1 MISPKN
7 GEIYNVNN
15 TQYNHYYPYYNT
27 FYQSKI
33 LILIFNIIGENNNIF
48 SENNPNYISIL
59 RNLIYIYSN
68 YLTRK
73 KKYYFLKYYTKA
85 VKYQRLKL
93 CTCQYS
99 TYEND
104 LEPLY
109 TSYPK
114 TNRHFNFSTST
125 DYLKLNKNKINKI
138 SNFIINKENSNIYS
152 NFINLNKSE
161 YFYNGNEM
169 GSFSSYNIN
178 NQNPTKNIISVK
190 NGINNKKYVVK
201 IKLYGN
207 QIESSETENNS
218 IKYKKYMNN
227 NTKPKK
233 YLKNI
238 YSYKTGGNKNLH
250 SNYYHLNKTRKFQG
264 LLTDRIYTKDY
275 VQTLNPINRNKVR
288 SIETNN
294 KIMNDQEILDYLN
307 TNNTEK
313 KNLIKKI
320 LKQKLNDINIIPNKK
335 KIQLN
340 TCKSYSYIN
349 NNYNY
354 NYNYYNDRQTTPFN
368 TNINIPIKKKRN
380 NITYQYF
387 DNENVDNMGVIN
399 KDKENNERIIIN
411 KKHSLRPCCSNEVIF
426 YRNYKN
432 FKEEEKNYF
441 STNNNN
447 YNNNTNNTNRS
458 KKLKKMNSLNNLE
471 NINKIDNINNIPNI
485 SETSSFPNK
494 TKNILSPTPR
504 IIVLNQ
510 KNKLKN
516 SESTTKLIT
525 RKKQIYPN
533 NINHATKNIVQKKE
547 IPKKSK
553 IKIPKNTYHI
563 KANSLDNNIKENKKN
578 NLLVNNVVNEQYN
591 KENNNNKKDVSIS
604 ESDNLEISVQSMN
617 DSKIMEL
624 ARNYIKQE
632 DNLNRNE
639 INQILN
645 SKKNFV

>member
-1 MISPKN
+1 MIS
-7 GEIYNVNN
+7 EINVN
-15 TQYNHYYPYYNT
+15 
-27 FYQSKI
+27 F
-33 LILIFNIIGENNNIF
+33 
-48 SENNPNYISIL
+48 ISVL
-59 RNLIYIYSN
+59 RNLLYIYSN
-68 YLTRK
+68 YLNRK

-85 VKYQRLKL
+85 VKYRKLKL

-99 TYEND
+99 TYDND

-109 TSYPK
+109 ISNPK
-114 TNRHFNFSTST
+114 TNRNFNLSTST
-125 DYLKLNKNKINKI
+125 DYIKLNTNKINKI

-161 YFYNGNEM
+161 YFYNGNEI

-178 NQNPTKNIISVK
+178 NNNPTKNIISVK

-207 QIESSETENNS
+207 QVESNETENNS

-227 NTKPKK
+227 SSNPKK
-233 YLKNI
+233 YTKNI
-238 YSYKTGGNKNLH
+238 FSYKTGINHNNH
-250 SNYYHLNKTRKFQG
+250 TNYYRMHKTKKIQG

-275 VQTLNPINRNKVR
+275 VQTLNPINRIKIK
-288 SIETNN
+288 SIEPNN

-307 TNNTEK
+307 TNNNEK

-368 TNINIPIKKKRN
+368 TNNNIPIKNIKKKRN
-380 NITYQYF
+380 NITYHYF
-387 DNENVDNMGVIN
+387 DNENVDIIN
-399 KDKENNERIIIN
+399 KESRDKENNERIIIN

-432 FKEEEKNYF
+432 FKEEEKYNYM
-441 STNNNN
+441 NNTS
-447 YNNNTNNTNRS
+447 NTNNSIRN

-471 NINKIDNINNIPNI
+471 NNNNINNINNIPNI
-485 SETSSFPNK
+485 SITSSFPNK
-494 TKNILSPTPR
+494 NKNVLSPTPR

-510 KNKLKN
+510 KNKLKS

-525 RKKQIYPN
+525 RKKQFYAN
-533 NINHATKNIVQKKE
+533 NINNITNNTTKNNVQKKE
-547 IPKKSK
+547 AKKNK
-553 IKIPKNTYHI
+553 IKIPKNVHHV
-563 KANSLDNNIKENKKN
+563 KANSLDNNKKN
-578 NLLVNNVVNEQYN
+578 ILLVNNVVNEQIN
-591 KENNNNKKDVSIS
+591 KENNNKKDVTIS
-604 ESDNLEISVQSMN
+604 ESDNLEISVQSIN